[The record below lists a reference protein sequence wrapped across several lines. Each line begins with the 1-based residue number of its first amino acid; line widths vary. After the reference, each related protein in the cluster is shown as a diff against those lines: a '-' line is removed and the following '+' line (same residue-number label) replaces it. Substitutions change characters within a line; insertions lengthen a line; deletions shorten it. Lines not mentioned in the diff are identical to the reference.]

1 MMRKIKFGLNLGDIV
16 VATKKENNVN
26 KENIVKSNTDNQL
39 VCSICQET
47 NLDKIMCFVN
57 CKLKGIKYEQIGR
70 YKDCDKTMCL
80 KCIEKCEEINVGSEV
95 MFKYTITKKNRRRL
109 QRRTSFYTV
118 QKKGTIVDVAS
129 NGNIIINS
137 GDWDYILKEKNIM
150 YKCNTCPWCRSHEL
164 HHWKIYKETYP
175 KIKKSKR

>member
-26 KENIVKSNTDNQL
+26 KENIVKSDNQL

-70 YKDCDKTMCL
+70 YKDCDKAMCL

-137 GDWDYILKEKNIM
+137 GDWD
-150 YKCNTCPWCRSHEL
+150 
-164 HHWKIYKETYP
+164 
-175 KIKKSKR
+175 